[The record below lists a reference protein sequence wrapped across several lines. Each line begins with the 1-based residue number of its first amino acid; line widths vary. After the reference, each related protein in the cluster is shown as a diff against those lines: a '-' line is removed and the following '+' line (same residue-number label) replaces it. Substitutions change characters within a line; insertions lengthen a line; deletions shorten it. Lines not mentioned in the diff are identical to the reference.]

1 MNGVNDYID
10 KGRLRVNVSSID
22 TEFPIENA
30 VVRIVNSQTSEV
42 IEELRTDSS
51 GQTEEIEL
59 PAPPLE
65 YSMEPSQTRPYS
77 DYNILA
83 FAPDFEP
90 LGIDGVQ
97 ILADTSALQNA
108 RLIEEE
114 RPDDVEVISIAP
126 HTLWGDFLPK
136 IPEPSVKELPQGSN
150 LVVLP
155 EPVVPEF
162 MIVHLGVPQNNSAQ
176 NVWVPFTDYI
186 KNVASSEI
194 YATWPTETIR
204 ANVLAIV
211 SFSLNRVFTEWY
223 RGRGHNF
230 TITNTTAYDQAFS
243 YGRTIYKEISIVVDE
258 IFATYI
264 TKPDINQPLLA
275 QYCDGARSQCPGAM
289 TQWGSKNL
297 GDQGYSAINILKSFY
312 GWDIFLRT
320 ATRVEGVPMSYP
332 GSPLRLGDT
341 GSNVGVIQGQLNAIS
356 SHYPLINRV
365 RVDGVFGM
373 ETENAVVTFQQVFN
387 LVPDGV
393 VGYATWYEISRIYV
407 AVTRIAELRG

>member
-1 MNGVNDYID
+1 
-10 KGRLRVNVSSID
+10 L
-22 TEFPIENA
+22 
-30 VVRIVNSQTSEV
+30 
-42 IEELRTDSS
+42 L
-51 GQTEEIEL
+51 
-59 PAPPLE
+59 
-65 YSMEPSQTRPYS
+65 
-77 DYNILA
+77 
-83 FAPDFEP
+83 
-90 LGIDGVQ
+90 
-97 ILADTSALQNA
+97 
-108 RLIEEE
+108 EEE
-114 RPDDVEVISIAP
+114 RPDNVEVISIAP

-243 YGRTIYKEISIVVDE
+243 YGRTIYKEISIIVDE

-275 QYCDGARSQCPGAM
+275 QYCDGSRSQCPGAM

-365 RVDGVFGM
+365 RVDGVFGV